1 VPAVSRPQGNASVIV
16 RVTFL
21 ILMGLVALLFGG
33 LFLAVFVP
41 VAGWYLW
48 RLTDRVNELEAKLAP
63 PPKKAEEN

>member
-1 VPAVSRPQGNASVIV
+1 MSRPQGNASVIV

>member
-1 VPAVSRPQGNASVIV
+1 VPAVSKLQGNASVIV

-48 RLTDRVNELEAKLAP
+48 RLTDRVAELEAKLAP
-63 PPKKAEEN
+63 PPKKTDEG